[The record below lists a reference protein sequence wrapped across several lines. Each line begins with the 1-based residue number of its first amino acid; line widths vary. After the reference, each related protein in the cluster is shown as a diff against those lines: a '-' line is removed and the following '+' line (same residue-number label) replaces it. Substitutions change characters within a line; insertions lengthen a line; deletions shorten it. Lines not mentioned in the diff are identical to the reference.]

1 MLLHCGGYDIQDIF
15 YAIPDADTVAANED
29 PYKKTKE
36 VLTNYFKPKINTT
49 IERHKFRKVRR
60 RALEKGDVTLE
71 KVLEIAQALEA
82 TSIRLKGMEETETV
96 AKISQKESKRKPAK
110 KNDKKDN
117 NCYRCEYKGHQQWE
131 ERCPARGKKCD
142 NCNAIGHF
150 AKMCKT
156 KTAGNEKKKG
166 GRNWERRNSEK
177 KDRIQLTEETRGFEG
192 ICIWTDRK
200 GCSMCNSR
208 EDCGGAGE
216 KIVVRGVPLEVVV
229 DSGAS
234 CNVIDEDTWKMCKI
248 KNIKCDSR
256 KTNKEIF
263 AYAQNSK
270 LELIGEFTSK
280 TKVGR
285 KEVMADFIV
294 IKGKGKALIGYETAC
309 PTPWV
314 SPIVPI
320 EKKNNDV
327 RICVDMRQ
335 TNRAIVRERFSL
347 PIIEEIL
354 DKVKGSQWFS
364 TLDIK
369 DAYHQI
375 ELEEKSREITTFVT
389 DEESGCR
396 PIESKVVAIEKFR
409 APKTPEK
416 VRSFLGLVNFCAA
429 FIPNLATINEP
440 LRKLTRKG
448 IKFEWGKAQEIA
460 FKELKEKLMN
470 VKSLGIFDGKAQTRV
485 IADASP
491 VAIGMVLTQKGIN
504 GWKVIR
510 YASRISS
517 LSLVHE
523 LSVGSYDYNHISIKS
538 YMRKGVTDPLSRLV
552 VEREGVI
559 SGNMSSEEFYIQWLA
574 KEAVPHAMNI
584 EEIEKESK
592 EDPILEQVRKALVT
606 NDWKMLTSFRF
617 RLLQN
622 ELYMSKI
629 TG

>member
-1 MLLHCGGYDIQDIF
+1 MS
-15 YAIPDADTVAANED
+15 E
-29 PYKKTKE
+29 
-36 VLTNYFKPKINTT
+36 
-49 IERHKFRKVRR
+49 VRR

-294 IKGKGKALIGYETAC
+294 IKGKGKALIGYETAWKLEILKIGIEC
-309 PTPWV
+309 QV
-314 SPIVPI
+314 AQVEIKGSKENLFEGIGKLRNYQLKLPIDRNVVPI
-320 EKKNNDV
+320 AQLV
-327 RICVDMRQ
+327 RIIPFQLR
-335 TNRAIVRERFSL
+335 
-347 PIIEEIL
+347 
-354 DKVKGSQWFS
+354 DKVK
-364 TLDIK
+364 K
-369 DAYHQI
+369 QI
-375 ELEEKSREITTFVT
+375 
-389 DEESGCR
+389 D
-396 PIESKVVAIEKFR
+396 
-409 APKTPEK
+409 
-416 VRSFLGLVNFCAA
+416 NF
-429 FIPNLATINEP
+429 
-440 LRKLTRKG
+440 
-448 IKFEWGKAQEIA
+448 
-460 FKELKEKLMN
+460 
-470 VKSLGIFDGKAQTRV
+470 
-485 IADASP
+485 
-491 VAIGMVLTQKGIN
+491 
-504 GWKVIR
+504 
-510 YASRISS
+510 
-517 LSLVHE
+517 
-523 LSVGSYDYNHISIKS
+523 
-538 YMRKGVTDPLSRLV
+538 
-552 VEREGVI
+552 
-559 SGNMSSEEFYIQWLA
+559 
-574 KEAVPHAMNI
+574 
-584 EEIEKESK
+584 
-592 EDPILEQVRKALVT
+592 
-606 NDWKMLTSFRF
+606 
-617 RLLQN
+617 
-622 ELYMSKI
+622 
-629 TG
+629 